1 MSDADSI
8 LVDAVPRTSRG
19 WPSAAPSA
27 QPTTS
32 TIDREWD
39 LLLVCTVVYVLT
51 VVGRLHELFPPLNV
65 VRPAITAGLLSI
77 LLFLTDRL
85 AVRRW
90 SWLSGGPTPWLLAL
104 FGWMIL
110 SIPSAL
116 IPGNSFDYVSGEM
129 SKTVLM
135 AFVVAGAIRGPRD
148 LERIVGALFY
158 AIALYSAVVLLRFD
172 LGEGSQWRLG
182 KLYYYDANDFA
193 TVAVA
198 VMPLGVLLA
207 KGARSLW
214 GRGLPIIG
222 LILISAVFVRS
233 GSRGGFLALIVTS
246 LFFILSFRAISF
258 MGRLAAIAAVA
269 LVILAAGSERYWTQ
283 IGSTFSEADY
293 NQTDESGRLQV
304 WQRGIGYVMSNP
316 LFGVGTS
323 NFSAAEGQLSEL
335 ASRQQYGVGVKWNAP
350 HNSFLQVT
358 AENGIPALVFFLGM
372 LASIFRVLKPA
383 PGRGRVRRS
392 PIPPALKQA
401 LRASLLGFIIGAFFL
416 SLAYTQ
422 LLYVV
427 VAVAIGIHKL
437 ERLAVPAAKAS

>member
-1 MSDADSI
+1 
-8 LVDAVPRTSRG
+8 
-19 WPSAAPSA
+19 
-27 QPTTS
+27 
-32 TIDREWD
+32 
-39 LLLVCTVVYVLT
+39 
-51 VVGRLHELFPPLNV
+51 
-65 VRPAITAGLLSI
+65 
-77 LLFLTDRL
+77 
-85 AVRRW
+85 
-90 SWLSGGPTPWLLAL
+90 
-104 FGWMIL
+104 MIL

-129 SKTVLM
+129 AKTVLM

-246 LFFILSFRAISF
+246 LFF
-258 MGRLAAIAAVA
+258 IAAVA